1 MEFLEGG
8 NLAFHLR
15 KLKKFNEKQVKF
27 ISAEIICGLLVLH
40 SKGIIHW
47 SEFYILKSIKT

>member
-8 NLAFHLR
+8 NLAFHLER
-15 KLKKFNEKQVKF
+15 LKKFSEEQVKF

-40 SKGIIHW
+40 KEKIIHW
-47 SEFYILKSIKT
+47 LIF